1 MARAPSPEQRMGET
15 SKLGWRLLKALHH
28 LQEFETLAGLQNQ
41 VQYEKQV
48 TPGPLGIWDQLSP
61 VRR

>member
-1 MARAPSPEQRMGET
+1 MGET